1 MDFKKIDYKDQPDLI
16 AKLQPLTKSKSNALI
31 VQLVNLIV
39 QHGNSKS
46 NLKKNLTWTMG
57 AIEHIE
63 NVNTKDAYL
72 TKLRKAF
79 KAHHEKEEKQ
89 INKALSLTEEERT
102 KKATTQIKKRNANLK
117 NIKDFEPELV
127 MRVMDTLNESNK
139 LVDMII
145 LLQLATGRRLI
156 EVLRITDLPQE
167 AKQPHYIIIDKV
179 AKDKKGHIKDIEV
192 PLIHISYDDMKTAW
206 QAVRDGLSESDKAKS
221 NEDLTNK
228 FNARVSKRMTDLFE
242 RPMTS
247 HMSRKIYGAM
257 AYREYAPANI
267 DRSVYLSGVLGHVED
282 SEASRYYAN
291 VKVRPPEIATEPQ
304 ARQAIDKLEN
314 KIDRLEDKIEG
325 LNANL
330 PPDVIDALAII
341 QAMKKQGLP
350 TSNKKIREFARV
362 GSVKAKFIN
371 DIAREMDDEEA
382 KVIEAKVMRSKKA
395 NTMGDIEA
403 EILLLN
409 GKREATKKKIEALQ
423 KKKAKIEIQQQAWEK
438 RKQQAQQKIEDDKY
452 DEEQNQKKIKID
464 REFKKYFQWIKNKG
478 ARGLTAKT
486 ETLDK
491 MDKLLRAGNSFDNVL
506 QLVLK

>member
-267 DRSVYLSGVLGHVED
+267 DRTKQAD
-282 SEASRYYAN
+282 YAN

-314 KIDRLEDKIEG
+314 KIDRLENKIEG

-350 TSNKKIREFARV
+350 TSNRKIREFARV

-371 DIAREMDDEEA
+371 DIAREIDYEEA
-382 KVIEAKVMRSKKA
+382 KAIEAKVMRSKKA
-395 NTMGDIEA
+395 TSVEDVEV

-438 RKQQAQQKIEDDKY
+438 RKQQAQQKVEDDKY
-452 DEEQNQKKIKID
+452 DEEQKQKKIKID
-464 REFKKYFQWIKNKG
+464 IEFEKYFQWIKNKG